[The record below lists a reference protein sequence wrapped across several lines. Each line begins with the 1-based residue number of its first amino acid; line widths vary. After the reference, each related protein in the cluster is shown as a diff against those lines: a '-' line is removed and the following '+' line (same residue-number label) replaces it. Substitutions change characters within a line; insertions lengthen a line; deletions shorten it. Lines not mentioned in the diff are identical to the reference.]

1 MKNNRIKA
9 CVLLSA
15 VLFAGT
21 VGISIGETQARYSN
35 RIFCSTVL
43 EIPEPEIES
52 EVLFKNGETPVTVY
66 LGKTA
71 EEKTFLIPVKSSGA
85 DTKEKISWNIKSEGT
100 GTEDVSAEFRIGE
113 KDLSSGEEIEIGSGS
128 ETETS
133 VEMKIIPPSGEHG
146 EITAT
151 VEVALGTELSGR
163 FKVVFLEAAAVEE
176 SSGESGTTDIPPEEG
191 TGENPPAEEPESES
205 PESSSGN
212 AEGSAPTVDAGT
224 KAEISALPFFDSD
237 GKLPVAMNLPGG
249 IKTVKI
255 GIVKE
260 GIFKNLPEGTKISL
274 DNGGSYYLVSA
285 GAEAEFSVSE
295 FYVLESGY
303 ALLLDFEKAEID
315 STKELVIAIE
325 TTSTSGAT
333 ANYNVS
339 STPVDFESGKIKIA
353 SSVEQLVETEEREKP
368 YILSGGEWLETS
380 FPEEWIENGAA
391 QSIFINVLSGYSD
404 GSPVFESAEEN
415 FKTEY
420 IQNDLNGSHDFKIM
434 PGEYLPGAGTY
445 ELIIRWEFEGICFYN
460 ERITFCINYLADIYS
475 TFES

>member
-1 MKNNRIKA
+1 LKNNRIKA

-21 VGISIGETQARYSN
+21 FGISIGETQARYSN

-100 GTEDVSAEFRIGE
+100 GTEDVLAEFRIGE
-113 KDLSSGEEIEIGSGS
+113 KNLSSGEEIEIGS

-133 VEMKIIPPSGEHG
+133 VEMKIIPPSGGHG

-224 KAEISALPFFDSD
+224 KAEIKALPFFDSD
-237 GKLPVAMNLPGG
+237 GKLPVAMDLPGG

-255 GIVKE
+255 GIVKD
-260 GIFKNLPEGTKISL
+260 GIFENLPEGTKISL
-274 DNGGSYYLVSA
+274 DNGGSYYLVSG
-285 GAEAEFSVSE
+285 GADAEFSVSE
-295 FYVLESGY
+295 IHFIDGKQSV
-303 ALLLDFEKAEID
+303 LLDFEKAGIEPEKEI
-315 STKELVIAIE
+315 TVAIE
-325 TTSTSGAT
+325 TTAISGLT
-333 ANYNVS
+333 ETYEVL
-339 STPVDFESGKIKIA
+339 STPIDFESGKIKIA

-391 QSIFINVLSGYSD
+391 QSIFINILSGYSD
-404 GSPVFESAEEN
+404 GNPVFESAEEN

-420 IQNDLNGSHDFKIM
+420 VQNDLNGSHDFKIM

-460 ERITFCINYLADIYS
+460 ERITFFINYLADIYS

>member
-15 VLFAGT
+15 AIFAGT
-21 VGISIGETQARYSN
+21 FGISVGESQARYNN

-71 EEKTFLIPVKSSGA
+71 EEKSFSIPIKSSAAG
-85 DTKEKISWNIKSEGT
+85 TKEKISWNIKSEGA
-100 GTEDVSAEFRIGE
+100 GTEDVEVEFGIGE
-113 KDLSSGEEIEIGSGS
+113 KVLVFGEKIEIGN
-128 ETETS
+128 ETETA

-151 VEVALGTELSGR
+151 VEVAVGEELSGR
-163 FKVVFLEAAAVEE
+163 FKVVFSEATVSGEV
-176 SSGESGTTDIPPEEG
+176 SGESGTTDIPPEGGNME
-191 TGENPPAEEPESES
+191 TPLAEEPEKGGSEN
-205 PESSSGN
+205 SSGST
-212 AEGSAPTVDAGT
+212 EGSAPAVNAGT
-224 KAEISALPFFDSD
+224 NAEIKTIPYFDSD
-237 GKLPVAMNLPGG
+237 GKLPVVMDLPGG
-249 IKTVKI
+249 IRTVKI
-255 GIVKE
+255 GISEE
-260 GIFKNLPEGTKISL
+260 GSFKNLPAGTKISL
-274 DNGGSYYLVSA
+274 DNGESYYMVSE
-285 GAEAEFSVSE
+285 GAEAEFPVSE

-315 STKELVIAIE
+315 STKKLVIAIE

-339 STPVDFESGKIKIA
+339 STPVDFESGKIKIE
-353 SSVEQLVETEEREKP
+353 SSVEELVETEGRGKP
-368 YILSGGEWLETS
+368 YILSAREWFETS

-391 QSIFINVLSGYSD
+391 QSIYINVLSGYSD
-404 GSPVFESAEEN
+404 GEPVFESAGEN

-420 IQNDLNGSHDFKIM
+420 VQNHEKGSHDFKIM
-434 PGEYLPGAGTY
+434 QGEYLPAAGTY
-445 ELIIRWEFEGICFYN
+445 EMIIRWEFEGICFYN
-460 ERITFCINYLADIYS
+460 ERTAFFINYLSDIYS